1 LDWLSGYYRFGY
13 QSGSRPEVAEKE
25 KDPHSSQTSASYL
38 SFRGVC
44 LSSVL
49 RNVSFVM
56 ERKRREISPF
66 KCLKAFGLAEF
77 YSFLWVGVLT
87 LDGPGEMV
95 GSRMMPA
102 GSDSTNSG
110 SWRDFLNPS
119 LERDSVGGGALTST
133 GPNGAGLP
141 SMWEEDS
148 FELDVLEESFSSS
161 KTVTDSPPAEESQG
175 EPSVNRRSPE
185 EAGPALPAN
194 PDQGLPTDRKGN
206 PMDLN
211 ARPSLSYE
219 EIDNSDSLRARNL
232 QLLEDLERI
241 QEMERNLQNERDPDR
256 RWEVAACIDRAACEL
271 EQKIALCQTRDTV
284 QDDQLDVWREGL
296 YEELATQGEKQ
307 ARFALLISWL
317 KVYNNLNRASLGWAY
332 LHP

>member
-1 LDWLSGYYRFGY
+1 
-13 QSGSRPEVAEKE
+13 
-25 KDPHSSQTSASYL
+25 
-38 SFRGVC
+38 
-44 LSSVL
+44 
-49 RNVSFVM
+49 
-56 ERKRREISPF
+56 
-66 KCLKAFGLAEF
+66 
-77 YSFLWVGVLT
+77 
-87 LDGPGEMV
+87 MV

-110 SWRDFLNPS
+110 SWRDFLNLSP
-119 LERDSVGGGALTST
+119 ERDSVGGGALTST

-161 KTVTDSPPAEESQG
+161 KTDTDSPPAEESQG

-194 PDQGLPTDRKGN
+194 PVPSGGDEAGPSHRVGPYQDQGLPTDRNGN

-211 ARPSLSYE
+211 AWPSLSYE
-219 EIDNSDSLRARNL
+219 EIENSDSLRARNL

-256 RWEVAACIDRAACEL
+256 RREVAACIDRAAREL
-271 EQKIALCQTRDTV
+271 EQEIALCQTRDTV
-284 QDDQLDVWREGL
+284 RDDQLDVWREGL

-307 ARFALLISWL
+307 ARLALLNSWL